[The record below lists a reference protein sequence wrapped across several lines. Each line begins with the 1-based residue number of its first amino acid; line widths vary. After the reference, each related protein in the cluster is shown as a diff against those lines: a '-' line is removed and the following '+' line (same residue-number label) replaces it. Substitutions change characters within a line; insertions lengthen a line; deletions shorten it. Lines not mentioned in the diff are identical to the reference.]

1 MLVRLLRERLRGY
14 RTPILIVILLQLV
27 QTVATLYLP
36 TLNADI
42 IDKGVVH
49 QDTEYIL
56 RLGAL
61 MLAVS
66 LVQVVCQGGA
76 VFYGARTATALG
88 RDVRSALFHRV
99 QSFSA
104 REVGR
109 FGVPSLITR
118 STNDV
123 LQVQMLVVMT
133 LTMMVSAPIMCIGGI
148 ILAVRLDVP
157 LSGIVLVAI
166 PTLGVMVTLIISRMR
181 PLFRLTQDRLDRIN
195 QVLREQIAGIRV
207 IRAFVRDT
215 QERQRFAKANTELYD
230 VSLGIGRLLALMFPS
245 VMLVLNVSSVAV
257 LWFGGHQVASGDL
270 QVGEL
275 TAFLSY
281 LMQILISVMMATF
294 MFMMVPRAEVC
305 AERIEEVLGTDSSVV
320 PPLNPV
326 HVKVGHGRLEFQ
338 GVEFRY
344 PGAEAPVISDIN
356 LAAAPGE
363 ITAVIGSTG
372 SGKTTLLNLIPRLF
386 DVTGGTV
393 LVDGVSVRELDP
405 TLLSD
410 AVALVPQKPYL
421 FNGTIASNLRYGK
434 PDATDE
440 ELWHA
445 LEVAQAKGF
454 VEQLADGLDAPVSQ
468 GGTNL
473 SGGQRQRI
481 AIARALIRRPEI
493 YLFDDSFSALDYATD
508 AALRS
513 ALARE
518 TQEATVVIV
527 AQRVSTIRHADR
539 IVVLDEGRV
548 VGTGTHDELMETNE
562 TYREIVLSQ
571 LTEQEAAA

>member
-1 MLVRLLRERLRGY
+1 MLVRLLRTHLRDY
-14 RTPILIVILLQLV
+14 RTPIIIVVLLQLV

-42 IDKGVVH
+42 IDIGVVNS
-49 QDTEYIL
+49 DTGYIL
-56 RLGAL
+56 RVGAL

-76 VFYGARTATALG
+76 VFFGARTATALG
-88 RDVRSALFHRV
+88 RDVRSVLFHRV

-157 LSGIVLVAI
+157 LSGILLVAI
-166 PTLGVMVTLIISRMR
+166 PALGVAVLLIISRMR

-215 QERQRFAKANTELYD
+215 QERQRFGKANTELYD
-230 VSLGIGRLLALMFPS
+230 VSLGIGRLLALMFPT

-320 PPLNPV
+320 PPVNPV
-326 HVKVGHGRLEFQ
+326 RTTIGHGRLELQ

-344 PGAEAPVISDIN
+344 PGAEQPVVQDVD
-356 LAAAPGE
+356 LVAGPGE

-372 SGKTTLLNLIPRLF
+372 SGKTTLLNMIPRLI
-386 DVTGGTV
+386 DSTGGTV
-393 LVDGVSVRELDP
+393 LVDGVPVRDLDP
-405 TLLSD
+405 ILLSN

-421 FNGTIASNLRYGK
+421 FNGTVASNLRYGK

-445 LEVAQAKGF
+445 LSVAQAKDF
-454 VEQLADGLDAPVSQ
+454 VEELAEGLNAPVSQ

-481 AIARALIRRPEI
+481 AIARALVRRPEI

-508 AALRS
+508 AALRN
-513 ALARE
+513 ALAQE
-518 TQEATVVIV
+518 TREATVVIV

-548 VGTGTHDELMETNE
+548 VGTGTHEELMASNE